1 MTGKYCEDKQ
11 REREARTDIHT
22 GRYVPPPQIERD
34 PESGQVTVG
43 GKLVLT
49 CSVSV
54 SWSVMVRLTWI
65 LPNKSAASPRLLLPD
80 PTSRNVS
87 IGGTHLKVVEQKLIL
102 NNVDKADQ
110 GSYVCQV
117 LDHSDNKQT
126 RREFVRIYERDQS
139 ILRVW
144 QDGTKT
150 LHRSSGQK
158 DETVQWVVGIISH
171 PAPRVTWYDPDL
183 RVIAEGEDEEKGR
196 LVQTVLAKTS
206 RSMLRLSNL
215 RLEDSG
221 EYRVRVANDQE
232 EKWENFTLV
241 VTEPVKVRYQPAIP
255 PPPVSAN
262 QCCLKVSVS
271 VLQPAERGLYQFG
284 VDYTLRCL
292 ATGYPAP
299 SLTWSFRPCS
309 NRNKCKGKT
318 ESLESTKDTK
328 G

>member
-1 MTGKYCEDKQ
+1 MHRLGSRRVTGKIFRRKTES
-11 REREARTDIHT
+11 EAGNDIRNV
-22 GRYVPPPQIERD
+22 RYVPPPQIER
-34 PESGQVTVG
+34 PPQQGQVTVG

-54 SWSVMVRLTWI
+54 SWTVMVRLTWI
-65 LPNKSAASPRLLLPD
+65 LPNKAAAPPRLLLPD

-87 IGGTHLKVVEQKLIL
+87 IGGTHLKVVEQQLVL

-117 LDHSDNKQT
+117 MDHSDNEHKG
-126 RREFVRIYERDQS
+126 REFVRIYDRDQS

-144 QDGTKT
+144 QDGFNT
-150 LHRSSGQK
+150 LHKSSGKK

-183 RVIAEGEDEEKGR
+183 RVIAEGEDQQRGR

-241 VTEPVKVRYQPAIP
+241 VTEPVKV
-255 PPPVSAN
+255 
-262 QCCLKVSVS
+262 SVR
-271 VLQPAERGLYQFG
+271 VLQQADRGLYQFG

-299 SLTWSFRPCS
+299 SVTWTFRACS
-309 NRNKCKGKT
+309 SRKKCKGKP
-318 ESLESTKDTK
+318 ENLQSSKDTK

>member
-1 MTGKYCEDKQ
+1 MTGKYLEGKQ
-11 REREARTDIHT
+11 RERELEPRTDICT
-22 GRYVPPPQIERD
+22 ARYVPPPQIERA
-34 PESGQVTVG
+34 PEEGHITVG
-43 GKLVLT
+43 GKLVMT

-87 IGGTHLKVVEQKLIL
+87 IGGTHLKVVEQQLIL

-110 GSYVCQV
+110 GSYVCLV
-117 LDHSDNKQT
+117 MDHSDNEHKG
-126 RREFVRIYERDQS
+126 REFVRIYERDQS

-144 QDGTKT
+144 QDGFNT
-150 LHRSSGQK
+150 LHKSSGKK

-171 PAPRVTWYDPDL
+171 PAPRVTWYDPDH
-183 RVIAEGEDEEKGR
+183 RVIAEGEDQDRGR

-221 EYRVRVANDQE
+221 EYRVKVANDQE

-241 VTEPVKVRYQPAIP
+241 VTEPVKV
-255 PPPVSAN
+255 
-262 QCCLKVSVS
+262 SVR
-271 VLQPAERGLYQFG
+271 VLQQSDRGLYQFG
-284 VDYTLRCL
+284 EDYTLRCL

-299 SLTWSFRPCS
+299 SVTWTFRPCS
-309 NRNKCKGKT
+309 SRNKCKGKT
-318 ESLESTKDTK
+318 ETLQSTKDTK